1 MGSVLLSVHH
11 TNYLLPTLMG
21 NDGKILHG
29 NRLECLEEGIDYIRK
44 NEEAEFANINQVDS
58 ADLCREICYVFDE
71 CFHWT
76 WKKEKSSCHLK
87 SEILKTGFRQLKKNY
102 VSGTMLNGCS
112 NFPIE
117 NGTPLKCKQDY
128 EILGAVADEDGN
140 LVEIEVPYK
149 KCQKKI
155 CPKLLF
161 ETLNDAIYF
170 CYDKVIK
177 IQEIVQIPPYLK
189 PEIAALLRLGLNLT
203 K

>member
-1 MGSVLLSVHH
+1 
-11 TNYLLPTLMG
+11 
-21 NDGKILHG
+21 
-29 NRLECLEEGIDYIRK
+29 
-44 NEEAEFANINQVDS
+44 
-58 ADLCREICYVFDE
+58 
-71 CFHWT
+71 
-76 WKKEKSSCHLK
+76 
-87 SEILKTGFRQLKKNY
+87 
-102 VSGTMLNGCS
+102 MLNGCS

-128 EILGAVADEDGN
+128 EILGKFIFFQLNIFKKYFNFLSKIVGAVADEDGN

-189 PEIAALLRLGLNLT
+189 PEIAALLKLGLNLT

>member
-1 MGSVLLSVHH
+1 MGV
-11 TNYLLPTLMG
+11 
-21 NDGKILHG
+21 
-29 NRLECLEEGIDYIRK
+29 
-44 NEEAEFANINQVDS
+44 
-58 ADLCREICYVFDE
+58 DE

-76 WKKEKSSCHLK
+76 WKKEKNSCHIK
-87 SEILKTGFRQLKKNY
+87 SEIL
-102 VSGTMLNGCS
+102 S
-112 NFPIE
+112 
-117 NGTPLKCKQDY
+117 
-128 EILGAVADEDGN
+128 AVADDEGN